1 MYRET
6 ALIWTKPPFDEQTRN
21 EVERML
27 SGDSAAVEDAFY
39 RMLEFGT
46 GGLRG
51 ILGVGTNRINE
62 YVIAMATQGFANY
75 LVKFCSVEHLNRQVV
90 ISYDSRNKSKEFALT
105 TALVFAANG
114 FKVFLFSEMRP
125 TPVLSYAVRHLKCC
139 GGVMVTAS
147 HNPKQYNG
155 YKAYGADGGQLVAP
169 HDKNVMDEVA
179 KIVSLSDVK
188 LITEQDAL
196 LRGLIEYTLVDE
208 PYLQQ
213 VRTLSF
219 AGGVAERDLC
229 IVYTPLHGTGSTIV
243 PKALQQWG
251 FNNVHPVSEQMIP
264 DGDFST
270 VVSPNPEEK
279 SAMEMSIAKAKAL
292 NANLVLAT
300 DPDADRVGVAVP
312 DGKGDYIL
320 LNGNQT
326 GAVLIYYL
334 LNKWKAAGK
343 ITGNEFV
350 VKTIVT
356 TELIRDIALCNGVK
370 CYDVLTGFKYIA
382 EKIRLLEGR
391 ETFIG
396 GGEESYGYLAG
407 DFVRDKD
414 AVIACCLIAE
424 MAAEAAQRGET
435 FVDILQNL
443 YREYGFYLEGLLSIT
458 KQGIT
463 GLEEIRGIMAGLR
476 AAPPAEIAGS
486 PVIEVRD
493 YLLGVGDSPLSDVL
507 QFFTADGSKVTV
519 RPSGT
524 EPKIKYYFGV
534 RGDYCSNIP
543 FDVQQRALSDRI
555 AALENYFRG

>member
-1 MYRET
+1 MYKEI
-6 ALIWTKPPFDEQTRN
+6 ALAWTKPPFDEETQN
-21 EVERML
+21 EVRRLLAEDPAL
-27 SGDSAAVEDAFY
+27 CEDSFY
-39 RMLEFGT
+39 RTLEFGT

-51 ILGVGTNRINE
+51 VIGVGTNRINE
-62 YVIAMATQGFANY
+62 YVVAMATQGFANY
-75 LVKFCSVEHLNRQVV
+75 LLQLCLEQRLLKQIAV
-90 ISYDSRNKSKEFALT
+90 SYDSRNKSKEFALT

-114 FKVFLFSEMRP
+114 FRVFLFPEMRP
-125 TPVLSYAVRHLKCC
+125 TPVLSYAVRNLQCC
-139 GGVMVTAS
+139 GGVMITAS

-179 KIVSLSDVK
+179 KVTSLQDVK
-188 LITEQDAL
+188 RITEQEAL
-196 LRGLIEYTLVDE
+196 SQGLLEYKLVDE
-208 PYLQQ
+208 PYLKQ
-213 VRTLSF
+213 VRKLSLSS
-219 AGGVAERDLC
+219 GGADLC
-229 IVYTPLHGTGSTIV
+229 IVYTPLHGTGSTVV

-251 FNNVHPVSEQMIP
+251 FNNVHPVSEQMVP
-264 DGDFST
+264 DGNFST
-270 VVSPNPEEK
+270 VASPNPEEK
-279 SAMEMSIAKAKAL
+279 STMEMSIALAKKV
-292 NANLVLAT
+292 NADLVLAT
-300 DPDADRVGVAVP
+300 DPDADRVGVAIP

-334 LNKWKAAGK
+334 LGKWKALGK

-356 TELIRDIALCNGVK
+356 TELIKDIALRSGVK

-391 ETFIG
+391 ETFVG

-414 AVIACCLIAE
+414 AVISCCLIAE

-435 FVDILQNL
+435 FIDILRGL
-443 YREYGFYLEGLLSIT
+443 YRQYGFYLEGLLSVT

-463 GLEEIRGIMAGLR
+463 GLEEIRSIMAALR
-476 AAPPAEIAGS
+476 AAPPTEIAGS
-486 PVIEVRD
+486 PVTEVRD
-493 YLLGVGDSPLSDVL
+493 YLSGVGDLPLSDVL

-534 RGDYCSNIP
+534 REDYRDDIS
-543 FDVQQRALSDRI
+543 FDEQQRILSEKI
-555 AALENYFRG
+555 AALEKDFA

>member
-1 MYRET
+1 MYKET
-6 ALIWTKPPFDEQTRN
+6 ALTWTKPPFDEQTQN
-21 EVERML
+21 EVKRML
-27 SGDSAAVEDAFY
+27 AGDPAVVEDAFY

-51 ILGVGTNRINE
+51 ILGVGTNRINK
-62 YVIAMATQGFANY
+62 YVIAMATQGFANC
-75 LVKFCSVEHLNRQVV
+75 LVKFCSTEHLNRQVV
-90 ISYDSRNKSKEFALT
+90 ISYDSRNKSEEFALT

-114 FKVFLFSEMRP
+114 FKVFLFPEMRP
-125 TPVLSYAVRHLKCC
+125 TPVLSYAVRYLQCC
-139 GGVMVTAS
+139 GGVMITAS

-179 KIVSLSDVK
+179 KIMSLSDVK
-188 LITEQDAL
+188 LITEQEAL
-196 LRGLIEYTLVDE
+196 SQGLLEYILVDE

-213 VRTLSF
+213 VRTLSL
-219 AGGVAERDLC
+219 AGNVAGRDLC

-251 FNNVHPVSEQMIP
+251 FTNVHPVSEQMVP
-264 DGDFST
+264 DGNFST

-292 NANLVLAT
+292 NADLVLAT
-300 DPDADRVGVAVP
+300 DPDADRVGIAIP
-312 DGKGDYIL
+312 DGKGDYTL

-334 LNKWKAAGK
+334 LDKWKASGK

-356 TELIRDIALCNGVK
+356 TELIRDIALRNGVK

-435 FVDILQNL
+435 FIDILQNL
-443 YREYGFYLEGLLSIT
+443 YREYGFYLEGLLSVT

-463 GLEEIRGIMAGLR
+463 GLEEIRRIMAELR

-486 PVIEVRD
+486 RVVEVRD

-534 RGDYCSNIP
+534 REDCRNDIS
-543 FDVQQRALSDRI
+543 FDEQMRVLSDRI
-555 AALENYFRG
+555 AALEKDFKS